1 MALITEA
8 EAKAIID
15 RVLARSKAED
25 CVVYLNE
32 GTSGNIRFARNAV
45 STSGSAHNT
54 SLFVVSAFGKRSG
67 GASVNSLDDE
77 SIARLVARSEE
88 LARLAPED
96 PEYMPP
102 LGPQKYAVGRDW
114 ADSTA
119 ALDPD
124 KRAAIAQIGL
134 DAAKAKGCV
143 AAGYLDHS
151 DGISAMGT
159 SKGLFAYDRSTAA
172 GYSVTMRTEDG
183 LGSGFGTTDSH
194 DASRLDVAGVSR
206 LAAEKAAAS
215 HETRAVEPG
224 KYTVILEPAASVDLI
239 QNILFSMDARS
250 AEEGRSFLSKQGGGT
265 RLGEKML
272 DERVNIYSDPMDPIG
287 PATPWTGDG
296 RPLERTSWI
305 EKGVVKNL
313 SYSRYWAQ
321 KRNVPAQPGP
331 ANFLMAGGTA
341 STEELI
347 RGTERG
353 ILVTRTWYIR
363 SVDPQT
369 LLFTG
374 LTRDG
379 TFYIENGKLAYAVKN
394 FRFNES
400 PVIMLNNLDALGAP
414 VRVRNAE
421 TGLVSVIPPMRIRDF
436 TFSSLSD
443 AV

>member
-1 MALITEA
+1 MALLSEV

-15 RVLARSKAED
+15 RVLARSKAEH
-25 CVVYLNE
+25 CQVFLNE
-32 GTSGNIRFARNAV
+32 GSRGNIRFARNAV
-45 STSGSAHNT
+45 STSGSMHNS
-54 SLFVVSAFGKRSG
+54 SLAVTASFGKRSG
-67 GASVNSLDDE
+67 TSSINSFDDA
-77 SIARLVARSEE
+77 SIARMVARAEE
-88 LARLAPED
+88 LAHLAPED
-96 PEYMPP
+96 PEFMPP
-102 LGPQKYAVGRDW
+102 LGPQKYATGNGW
-114 ADSTA
+114 AQSTIN
-119 ALDPD
+119 LDPER
-124 KRAAIAQIGL
+124 RAAIAQAGL

-151 DGISAMGT
+151 DGISAMGN
-159 SKGLFAYDRSTAA
+159 SKGLFAYDHSTSA

-206 LAAEKAAAS
+206 IAAEKAVAS

-224 KYTVILEPAASVDLI
+224 KYTVILEPAAAVDLV
-239 QNILFSMDARS
+239 QYLLLSMDARS
-250 AEEGRSFLSKQGGGT
+250 AEEGRSFLSKQGGTT
-265 RLGEKML
+265 RIGEKLL
-272 DERVNIYSDPMDPIG
+272 DERVNIYSDPLDPTG
-287 PATPWTGDG
+287 PATTWNGDG

-305 EKGVVKNL
+305 EKGVVKNM
-313 SYSRYWAQ
+313 SYSRFWAA
-321 KRNVPAQPGP
+321 KRNVPALSGP
-331 ANFLMAGGTA
+331 ANFLMSGGTA

-353 ILVTRTWYIR
+353 ILVTRLWYIR
-363 SVDPQT
+363 PVDPQT

-379 TFYIENGKLAYAVKN
+379 TFYIENGKIAYAVKN

-400 PVIMLNNLDALGAP
+400 PVIMLNNVDALGAP
-414 VRVRNAE
+414 IRVRNAE
-421 TGLVSVIPPMRIRDF
+421 TALASVIPPMRIRDF